1 MKPSPY
7 GGSVTIASIDSAGM
21 AFIVSMQSPWWMVGN
36 VPPIGHREGP
46 PPSEQ
51 RRASGGFIGLVWP
64 AGDVQEDGAHDGER
78 DQVSNAHASS
88 QGVTRRVRHSGV
100 VWPRAWMLCVSSSA
114 SMGTRAVIVGGLNVL
129 SRSSVR

>member
-1 MKPSPY
+1 C
-7 GGSVTIASIDSAGM
+7 IW
-21 AFIVSMQSPWWMVGN
+21 FILSMQSPWWMVVN

-46 PPSEQ
+46 LLFT
-51 RRASGGFIGLVWP
+51 RWRVFGGFIGLVWP

-78 DQVSNAHASS
+78 DQVGNAHVSS

-100 VWPRAWMLCVSSSA
+100 VWPRVWMLCVSSSA

-129 SRSSVR
+129 SRSSVRSRSSATECHSPQRGCRL